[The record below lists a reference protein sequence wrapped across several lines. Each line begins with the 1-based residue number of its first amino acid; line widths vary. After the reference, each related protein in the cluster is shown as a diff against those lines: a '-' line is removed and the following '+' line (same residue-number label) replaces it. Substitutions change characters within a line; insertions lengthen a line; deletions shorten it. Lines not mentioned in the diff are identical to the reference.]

1 MSQFYSQMS
10 QFGDELEE
18 DAIFGEFEAAWD
30 AHSSASVVLPRRTNA
45 NSIPTHSNYTQ
56 AAQKWF
62 MQKIQ
67 HARSILILT

>member
-30 AHSSASVVLPRRTNA
+30 AHSSSPVVSPLQKTYKHTLTTLKQHRNGSCRRYN
-45 NSIPTHSNYTQ
+45 
-56 AAQKWF
+56 
-62 MQKIQ
+62 MQE
-67 HARSILILT
+67 AY